1 MIAAILCLLASI
13 FCESKTLALQ
23 IQLDKA
29 GYSCSAID
37 GVWGPK
43 AERALRRYIAD
54 CTKDLKPSLPLTPE
68 QAYDR
73 YFASKPEPFRIETV
87 TEADLAALVTI
98 PEDPAEKAKL
108 PRMGYESIQEMFAE
122 RGHLSQI
129 ALAKMN
135 PGVDWKNVKPGTKLV
150 IPDFPSIDEE
160 LKAGDRNRKNRPY
173 RPEAALVKV
182 SISEALIRAYDARG
196 KLLAMFPCSIAANKA
211 KVPPHGELKITAYVA
226 RPNYTY
232 TPDYTP
238 PGQKVQRYVFP
249 EGENCP
255 VGVAWMGLNLPG
267 YGIHGTPRPE
277 SIGFTGSHG
286 CFRLAN
292 WNAAR
297 LYAMC
302 RSGTPVI
309 IEP

>member
-1 MIAAILCLLASI
+1 MFA
-13 FCESKTLALQ
+13 ESKTLALQ
-23 IQLDKA
+23 IQLDRE

-37 GVWGPK
+37 GAWGPK
-43 AERALRRYIAD
+43 SQEVLARYLAD
-54 CTKDLKPSLPLTPE
+54 RKILGRNVPAPAPE
-68 QAYDR
+68 AAYDMF
-73 YFASKPEPFRIETV
+73 FANREEAYRIETV
-87 TEADLAALVTI
+87 TEADLAALVKI
-98 PEDPAEKAKL
+98 PEEPAERAKL
-108 PRMGYESIQEMFAE
+108 PRMGYETIKEMFAE
-122 RGHLSQI
+122 RGHLSQR
-129 ALAKMN
+129 ALEKMN
-135 PGVDWKNVKPGTKLV
+135 PGVDWKNIRAGTKLV
-150 IPDFPSIDEE
+150 IPDFPSIDSY
-160 LKAGDRNRKNRPY
+160 LKEGEKTGPHRVEAAVVKISLSKCLITAYDRNDRT
-173 RPEAALVKV
+173 
-182 SISEALIRAYDARG
+182 
-196 KLLAMFPCSIAANKA
+196 LAVFPCSIAANKT
-211 KVPPHGELKITAYVA
+211 KVPPHGELKITTYVA

-238 PGQKVQRYVFP
+238 PGEKVKRYVYP

-267 YGIHGTPRPE
+267 YGMHGTPRPE

>member
-1 MIAAILCLLASI
+1 MFASLILLLAAT
-13 FCESKTLALQ
+13 FAETKTLALQ
-23 IQLDKA
+23 IHLDRA
-29 GYSCSAID
+29 GYSCSTID

-43 AERALRRYIAD
+43 AERALRAYVAD
-54 CTKDLKPSLPLTPE
+54 RTKDLKPALPSPE
-68 QAYDR
+68 QAFDR
-73 YFASKPEPFRIETV
+73 YFANKPDPFRVVEV
-87 TEADLAALVTI
+87 TEADLKALVTI
-98 PEDPAEKAKL
+98 PEDPSARAAL
-108 PRMGYESIQEMFAE
+108 PRMGYESIKEMFAE

-135 PGVDWKNVKPGTKLV
+135 PGVDWKNVRPGLKLV
-150 IPDFPSIDEE
+150 IPDFPPVDEE
-160 LKAGDRNRKNRPY
+160 FKAADRGRPNRPK
-173 RPEAALVKV
+173 RPEAALVRV
-182 SISEALIRAYDARG
+182 SISNCTVTAFDADG
-196 KLLAMFPCSIAANKA
+196 KILLLAPCSIAANKK
-211 KVPPHGELKITAYVA
+211 KVPPHGELKITDYVPW
-226 RPNYTY
+226 PNYTY

-238 PGQKVQRYVFP
+238 PGKKTQRHVWP
-249 EGENCP
+249 AGENCP

-297 LYAMC
+297 LFAMC
-302 RSGTPVI
+302 RSGTRVI